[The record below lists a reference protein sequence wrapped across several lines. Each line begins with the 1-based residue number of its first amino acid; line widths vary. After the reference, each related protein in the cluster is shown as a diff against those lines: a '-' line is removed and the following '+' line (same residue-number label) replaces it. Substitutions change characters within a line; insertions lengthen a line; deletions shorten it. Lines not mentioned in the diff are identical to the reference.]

1 MGLPAASEEI
11 GIPLGAVAL
20 GLALGVGNIFI
31 FYPLLL
37 RFLPILR
44 YYAPLHHR
52 PISDIPGVPEGY
64 DDAVKSAIM
73 TLPDPN
79 NFISGGDFG
88 VGIV

>member
-1 MGLPAASEEI
+1 MGLPTAEGI

-20 GLALGVGNIFI
+20 GLALGVLNVFV

-37 RFLPILR
+37 RFLPLLR

-64 DDAVKSAIM
+64 DTALKSAIM
-73 TLPDPN
+73 TLPDTN
-79 NFISGGDFG
+79 NFISGEIL
-88 VGIV
+88 VSE